1 VIKIPFV
8 KEKTSISLAFSAA
21 ILILMMIS
29 PLLLF
34 NLQPIQAQTPVSF
47 QTTTEP
53 AADGG
58 SNLSFRTTQP
68 ADGSLDCSRTEAS
81 LTFDGQGTAA
91 SDNQSA
97 TITSGTFQ
105 ITSIRD
111 GQKSASGSING
122 GEYVYDSG
130 SLAIIGRIDLVQNF
144 TEPCIPER
152 GAQLAMI
159 SECSTSNIND
169 ISIMFTENGADFGT
183 FHGAVEC
190 STGGDTQSMT
200 GSSQD
205 RDSSHRDGDGDG
217 VPDSSDRCLNTPNP
231 RCFIEAT

>member
-1 VIKIPFV
+1 MIIKIPHLREE
-8 KEKTSISLAFSAA
+8 KEISTLLALSAIA
-21 ILILMMIS
+21 LLLLAS
-29 PLLLF
+29 PLVIF
-34 NLQPIQAQTPVSF
+34 NHLVQPAQAQTPVSF
-47 QTTTEP
+47 RTTTEP

-122 GEYVYDSG
+122 GEYVYNSG
-130 SLAIIGRIDLVQNF
+130 SLAIIGRLDLVQNF

-152 GAQLAMI
+152 GAQLAMS

-190 STGGDTQSMT
+190 SQGGDTQSMT

-205 RDSSHRDGDGDG
+205 RDSDGDGI
-217 VPDSSDRCLNTPNP
+217 PDSSDRCVSNSNQ
-231 RCFIEAT
+231 RCYKESK

>member
-1 VIKIPFV
+1 MG
-8 KEKTSISLAFSAA
+8 T
-21 ILILMMIS
+21 
-29 PLLLF
+29 
-34 NLQPIQAQTPVSF
+34 QTANARVF
-47 QTTTEP
+47 HREY
-53 AADGG
+53 
-58 SNLSFRTTQP
+58 
-68 ADGSLDCSRTEAS
+68 S
-81 LTFDGQGTAA
+81 LTFDGQGTVA

-97 TITSGTFQ
+97 RITSGTFQ

-122 GEYVYDSG
+122 GEYVNNSG
-130 SLAIIGRIDLVQNF
+130 SLAIIGRVDLVQNF
-144 TEPCIPER
+144 TEPCILER
-152 GAQLAMI
+152 GAQLAMS

-205 RDSSHRDGDGDG
+205 RDSGHRDGDGDG